1 LFTFGTSPN
10 GLGLSAPKFW
20 NLSYREYK
28 AHERVWERPHKEQR
42 RMWAQVMEGLY
53 AEFKK
58 PSGARFTMWDWL
70 PEEKPQKQPAKMW
83 TTEAEAHA
91 MMRTQSVE
99 EQKLAVRQMI
109 SFAWGMVEGRR
120 EQQEA
125 N

>member
-1 LFTFGTSPN
+1 
-10 GLGLSAPKFW
+10 
-20 NLSYREYK
+20 
-28 AHERVWERPHKEQR
+28 
-42 RMWAQVMEGLY
+42 MWASLMAGLY

-58 PSGARFTMWDWL
+58 PSGARFEMWDWL
-70 PEEKPQKQPAKMW
+70 PEEKPAIKPKTW

-99 EQKLAVRQMI
+99 EQRLAIRQML
-109 SFAWGMVEGRR
+109 SFAWGQMEARK